1 MKRQRIVAA
10 WLACIMAA
18 FVLPFA
24 ALAEGGGIAISLSGG
39 NDTLATGDYLSV
51 NVKFDEAVASFGGA
65 EFNVDYDSTALKFV
79 SYTAL
84 LGSAADEDTAESGS
98 GTGMLN
104 YGGVKDGKVKIL
116 LVNAG
121 IISGGDVS
129 IAANTV
135 IGNIVFKVIGQ
146 NTTGTSYKTSY
157 KIASEGFSAI
167 AAEKT
172 GETETT
178 LTPAG
183 STFTPTTV
191 TVSDSVTYPTDG
203 APTVYCI
210 TSEANG
216 VVTLSLKASIADLQ
230 RLNMQL
236 TLNGYTDIA
245 AASDC
250 PFTVSIDGGS
260 VTISH
265 NAAPNTDGVDM
276 RSGVAVLTMKKS
288 GASQSITPAPKAIA
302 TKDANGA
309 LSPITKPKVTDDP
322 LGGRMLGDVNNDGE
336 VTSADA
342 LAILKHSVGMEKLK
356 GVDLLVADI
365 NGDGDVTSADALLA
379 LKRSVGM
386 LDENYKEK

>member
-10 WLACIMAA
+10 WLACIMAV

-24 ALAEGGGIAISLSGG
+24 ALAEGGDIAISLSGG
-39 NDTLATGDYLSV
+39 NAELAVGDYLSV
-51 NVKFDEAVASFGGA
+51 NVKFDAAVASFGGA
-65 EFNVDYDSTALKFV
+65 EFNVEYDSTVLEFV

-84 LGSAADEDTAESGS
+84 LGSEADEDTAESGS

-121 IISGGDVS
+121 IISGGDTS

-146 NTTGTSYKTSY
+146 NTTGTSYK
-157 KIASEGFSAI
+157 IASEGFIAI

-172 GETETT
+172 GETETA

-183 STFTPTTV
+183 STFTETTV
-191 TVSDSVTYPTDG
+191 TVSDSVTYPTEN

-216 VVTLSLKASIADLQ
+216 VVSLSLKASIADLQ
-230 RLNMQL
+230 RLDMQL
-236 TLNGYTDIA
+236 TLTGYENITA
-245 AASDC
+245 VADC
-250 PFTVSIDGGS
+250 PLNVTVSNNVATITYDAQNGS
-260 VTISH
+260 
-265 NAAPNTDGVDM
+265 GVDM

-288 GASQSITPAPKAIA
+288 GASQSITSAPKAIA

-309 LSPITKPKVTDDP
+309 LSPITQPTVTDDP
-322 LGGRMLGDVNNDGE
+322 LGGRMLGDVD
-336 VTSADA
+336 
-342 LAILKHSVGMEKLK
+342 
-356 GVDLLVADI
+356 
-365 NGDGDVTSADALLA
+365 GDGNITLRDAMFIFQAKANKRTLSGVSALCADTDKDGKITLRDAMFILQYKA
-379 LKRSVGM
+379 NKR
-386 LDENYKEK
+386 DADFNIK

>member
-24 ALAEGGGIAISLSGG
+24 ALAEGGDIAISLSGG
-39 NDTLATGDYLSV
+39 NAELAVGDYLSV
-51 NVKFDEAVASFGGA
+51 NVKFDAAVASFGGA
-65 EFNVDYDSTALKFV
+65 EFNVEYDSTVLEFV

-121 IISGGDVS
+121 IISGGDTS

-146 NTTGTSYKTSY
+146 NTTGTSY

-230 RLNMQL
+230 RLDMQL
-236 TLNGYTDIA
+236 TLTGYENITA
-245 AASDC
+245 VADC
-250 PFTVSIDGGS
+250 PLTVNVGGNTA
-260 VTISH
+260 TITY
-265 NAAPNTDGVDM
+265 NAQNGSGVDM

-288 GASQSITPAPKAIA
+288 GASQSITSAPKAIA

-309 LSPITKPKVTDDP
+309 LSPITQPNVTDDP
-322 LGGRMLGDVNNDGE
+322 LGGFTKGDVDMDGRVAVNDAVMVLKNAIKLMELDTQQLMLADADNDGKIT
-336 VTSADA
+336 VNDA
-342 LAILKHSVGMEKLK
+342 VMILKKAIKLI
-356 GVDLLVADI
+356 DF
-365 NGDGDVTSADALLA
+365 
-379 LKRSVGM
+379 
-386 LDENYKEK
+386 

>member
-10 WLACIMAA
+10 WLACIMAV
-18 FVLPFA
+18 FVLPLA
-24 ALAEGGGIAISLSGG
+24 ALAEGGGIAIKLDSG
-39 NDTLATGDYLSV
+39 NAALAVGDYLSV
-51 NVKFDEAVASFGGA
+51 NVKFDAAVASFGGA
-65 EFNVDYDSTALKFV
+65 EFNVEYDSTVLEFV

-84 LGSAADEDTAESGS
+84 LGSEADENTAESGS

-121 IISGGDVS
+121 IISGGDTS
-129 IAANTV
+129 IAANTA

-146 NTTGTSYKTSY
+146 NTTGTSY

-172 GETETT
+172 GETETA

-183 STFTPTTV
+183 STFTETTV
-191 TVSDSVTYPTDG
+191 TVSDSVTYPTAG
-203 APTVYCI
+203 APTVYCL
-210 TSEANG
+210 TSEKDG
-216 VVTLSLKASIADLQ
+216 TVTLSLKASIADLQ

-236 TLNGYTDIA
+236 TLNGYADIQKA
-245 AASDC
+245 GDC
-250 PFTVSIDGGS
+250 PFKVDISGDS

-276 RSGVAVLTMKKS
+276 RSGVAVLTMKKT
-288 GASQSITPAPKAIA
+288 GESQSITSEPKAIA

-309 LSPITKPKVTDDP
+309 LSPITKPNVTDDP
-322 LGGRMLGDVNNDGE
+322 YGGYEYGDVN
-336 VTSADA
+336 
-342 LAILKHSVGMEKLK
+342 
-356 GVDLLVADI
+356 
-365 NGDGDVTSADALLA
+365 GDGRIDVTDASLILQHIAKLITLTPEQIARADVAYNNSIDVTDATLILMYIA
-379 LKRSVGM
+379 KFDVKFGVQ
-386 LDENYKEK
+386 

>member
-1 MKRQRIVAA
+1 
-10 WLACIMAA
+10 MAA

-24 ALAEGGGIAISLSGG
+24 ALAEGGDIAISLSGG
-39 NDTLATGDYLSV
+39 NAALAVDDYLSV
-51 NVKFDEAVASFGGA
+51 NVKFDAAVASFGGA
-65 EFNVDYDSTALKFV
+65 EFNVEYDSTVLEFV

-84 LGSAADEDTAESGS
+84 LGSEADEDTAESGS

-121 IISGGDVS
+121 IISGGDTS

-146 NTTGTSYKTSY
+146 NTTGTSYK
-157 KIASEGFSAI
+157 IASEGFSAI

-172 GETETT
+172 GETETA

-183 STFTPTTV
+183 STFTETTV
-191 TVSDSVTYPTDG
+191 TVSDSVTYPTAG

-216 VVTLSLKASIADLQ
+216 VVMLSLKASIADLQ

-288 GASQSITPAPKAIA
+288 GASQSIISEPKAIA

-309 LSPITKPKVTDDP
+309 LSPITKPNVTDDP
-322 LGGRMLGDVNNDGE
+322 YGGYALGDVNGDGKIN
-336 VTSADA
+336 TRDA
-342 LAILKHSVGMEKLK
+342 VMILKYSARLIGLDETQQMR
-356 GVDLLVADI
+356 ADT
-365 NGDGDVTSADALLA
+365 NGDGKINTRDVVLVLKYSAGIITSF
-379 LKRSVGM
+379 
-386 LDENYKEK
+386 N

>member
-1 MKRQRIVAA
+1 
-10 WLACIMAA
+10 MAA

-24 ALAEGGGIAISLSGG
+24 ALAEGGGIAIKLDSG

-146 NTTGTSYKTSY
+146 NTTGTSYK
-157 KIASEGFSAI
+157 IASEGFSAI

-260 VTISH
+260 VTISR

-276 RSGVAVLTMKKS
+276 RNGVAVLTMKKS
-288 GASQSITPAPKAIA
+288 GASQSITSEPKAIA

-309 LSPITKPKVTDDP
+309 LSPITKPTVTDDP
-322 LGGRMLGDVNNDGE
+322 YGGYALGDVN
-336 VTSADA
+336 
-342 LAILKHSVGMEKLK
+342 
-356 GVDLLVADI
+356 
-365 NGDGDVTSADALLA
+365 GDGKINAKDATLVMQYAIDLIELSDMQIA
-379 LKRSVGM
+379 RANVNKDNAINAKDATLILRYAIGLIDKF
-386 LDENYKEK
+386 

>member
-39 NDTLATGDYLSV
+39 NDTLATGYYLSV
-51 NVKFDEAVASFGGA
+51 NVKFDAAVASFGGA
-65 EFNVDYDSTALKFV
+65 EFNVEYDSTVLEFV

-121 IISGGDVS
+121 IISGGDTS

-146 NTTGTSYKTSY
+146 NTTGTSY

-230 RLNMQL
+230 RLDMQL

-245 AASDC
+245 AVTDC
-250 PFTVSIDGGS
+250 PLNVTVNNN
-260 VTISH
+260 VATITY
-265 NAAPNTDGVDM
+265 NAPNGSGVDM

-288 GASQSITPAPKAIA
+288 GASQSIISEPKAIA

-322 LGGRMLGDVNNDGE
+322 YGGYELGDVN
-336 VTSADA
+336 
-342 LAILKHSVGMEKLK
+342 
-356 GVDLLVADI
+356 
-365 NGDGDVTSADALLA
+365 GDGTIDITDIVSIIRHVSRTRILTDEKFARADVNADN
-379 LKRSVGM
+379 SVDIIDIVAIVRIISG
-386 LDENYKEK
+386 N

>member
-24 ALAEGGGIAISLSGG
+24 ALAEGGDIAISLSGG
-39 NDTLATGDYLSV
+39 NAALATGDYLSV
-51 NVKFDEAVASFGGA
+51 NVKFDAAVASFGGA
-65 EFNVDYDSTALKFV
+65 EFNVEYDSAKLEFV
-79 SYTAL
+79 SYTPL
-84 LGSAADEDTAESGS
+84 IGSAADEDTAESGS

-121 IISGGDVS
+121 IISGGDTS
-129 IAANTV
+129 IAAKTV

-146 NTTGTSYKTSY
+146 NTTGTSYK
-157 KIASEGFSAI
+157 IASEEFSAI

-172 GETETT
+172 GETETA
-178 LTPAG
+178 LIPAD

-191 TVSDSVTYPTDG
+191 TVSDSVTYPTEN

-230 RLNMQL
+230 RLDMQF
-236 TLNGYTDIA
+236 TLNGYTDITA
-245 AASDC
+245 VTDC
-250 PFTVSIDGGS
+250 PLNVTVNNN
-260 VTISH
+260 VATITY
-265 NAAPNTDGVDM
+265 NAPNGSGVDM
-276 RSGVAVLTMKKS
+276 RNGVAVLTMKKS
-288 GASQSITPAPKAIA
+288 GASQSITSAPKAIA

-309 LSPITKPKVTDDP
+309 LSPITKPNVTDDP
-322 LGGRMLGDVNNDGE
+322 LGGRMLGDVD
-336 VTSADA
+336 
-342 LAILKHSVGMEKLK
+342 
-356 GVDLLVADI
+356 
-365 NGDGDVTSADALLA
+365 GDGNITLRDAMFIFQAKANKRTLSGVSALCADTDKDGKITLRDAMFILQYKA
-379 LKRSVGM
+379 NKR
-386 LDENYKEK
+386 DADFNIK

>member
-1 MKRQRIVAA
+1 
-10 WLACIMAA
+10 MAA

-24 ALAEGGGIAISLSGG
+24 ALAEGGDIAIKLDSG
-39 NDTLATGDYLSV
+39 NAALANGDYLSV
-51 NVKFDEAVASFGGA
+51 NVKFDAAVASFGGA

-146 NTTGTSYKTSY
+146 NTTGTSY

-265 NAAPNTDGVDM
+265 NASPNTDGVDM
-276 RSGVAVLTMKKS
+276 RSGVAVLTMKKT
-288 GASQSITPAPKAIA
+288 GESQSITSEPKAIA

-309 LSPITKPKVTDDP
+309 LSPITKPIVIDDP
-322 LGGRMLGDVNNDGE
+322 YGGYEYGDVN
-336 VTSADA
+336 
-342 LAILKHSVGMEKLK
+342 
-356 GVDLLVADI
+356 
-365 NGDGDVTSADALLA
+365 GDGRIDVTDASLILQHIAKLITLTPEQIARADVAYNNSIDVTDATLILMYIA
-379 LKRSVGM
+379 KFDVKFGVQ
-386 LDENYKEK
+386 

>member
-24 ALAEGGGIAISLSGG
+24 ALAEGGDIAIKLDSG
-39 NDTLATGDYLSV
+39 NAALANGDYLSV
-51 NVKFDEAVASFGGA
+51 NVKFDAAVASFGGA
-65 EFNVDYDSTALKFV
+65 EFNVEYDSTVLEFV
-79 SYTAL
+79 SYTPL
-84 LGSAADEDTAESGS
+84 IGSTADEDTAESGS

-121 IISGGDVS
+121 IISGGDTS

-146 NTTGTSYKTSY
+146 NTTGKSY

-216 VVTLSLKASIADLQ
+216 AVTLSLKASIADLQ

-250 PFTVSIDGGS
+250 PFTVSIDGDS

-276 RSGVAVLTMKKS
+276 RNGVAVLTMKKS
-288 GASQSITPAPKAIA
+288 GASQSIISEPKAIA
-302 TKDANGA
+302 SKDANGA
-309 LSPITKPKVTDDP
+309 LSPITKPNVTDDP
-322 LGGRMLGDVNNDGE
+322 YGGYALGDVN
-336 VTSADA
+336 
-342 LAILKHSVGMEKLK
+342 
-356 GVDLLVADI
+356 
-365 NGDGDVTSADALLA
+365 GDGRIDVTDASLILQHIAKLITLTPEQIARADVAYNNSIDVTDATLILMYIA
-379 LKRSVGM
+379 KFDVNFGVQ
-386 LDENYKEK
+386 

>member
-24 ALAEGGGIAISLSGG
+24 ALAEGGDIAISLSGG
-39 NDTLATGDYLSV
+39 NAELAVGDYLSV
-51 NVKFDEAVASFGGA
+51 NVKFDAAVASFGGA
-65 EFNVDYDSTALKFV
+65 EFNVEYDSTVLEFV

-121 IISGGDVS
+121 IISGGDTS

-135 IGNIVFKVIGQ
+135 IGNLVFKVTGANADTASVKIAQEGFAACMPGD
-146 NTTGTSYKTSY
+146 NTT
-157 KIASEGFSAI
+157 APA
-167 AAEKT
+167 
-172 GETETT
+172 
-178 LTPAG
+178 LTPAN

-191 TVSDSVTYPTDG
+191 TVSDSVTYPTEN

-216 VVTLSLKASIADLQ
+216 VVSLSLKASIADLQ
-230 RLNMQL
+230 RLDMQL
-236 TLNGYTDIA
+236 TLTGYENITA
-245 AASDC
+245 VADC
-250 PFTVSIDGGS
+250 PLNVTVSSNVATITYDAQNGS
-260 VTISH
+260 
-265 NAAPNTDGVDM
+265 GVDM

-288 GASQSITPAPKAIA
+288 GASQSITSAPKAIA

-309 LSPITKPKVTDDP
+309 LSPITKPTVTDDP
-322 LGGRMLGDVNNDGE
+322 YGGYALGDVN
-336 VTSADA
+336 
-342 LAILKHSVGMEKLK
+342 
-356 GVDLLVADI
+356 
-365 NGDGDVTSADALLA
+365 GDGKINAKDATLVMQYAIDLIELSDMQIA
-379 LKRSVGM
+379 RANVNKDNAINAKDATLILRYAIGLIDKF
-386 LDENYKEK
+386 

>member
-1 MKRQRIVAA
+1 
-10 WLACIMAA
+10 MAA

-24 ALAEGGGIAISLSGG
+24 ALAEGGDIAISLSGG
-39 NDTLATGDYLSV
+39 NAALAVGDYLSV
-51 NVKFDEAVASFGGA
+51 NVKFDAAVASFGGA
-65 EFNVDYDSTALKFV
+65 EFNVEYDSTVLEFV

-84 LGSAADEDTAESGS
+84 LGSAADEDAAESGS

-146 NTTGTSYKTSY
+146 NTTGTSYK
-157 KIASEGFSAI
+157 IASEGFSAI

-191 TVSDSVTYPTDG
+191 TVSDSVTYPTAG

-216 VVTLSLKASIADLQ
+216 AVTLSLKASIADLQ

-236 TLNGYTDIA
+236 TLDGYTDIA

-250 PFTVSIDGGS
+250 PFTVRIDGGS

-276 RSGVAVLTMKKS
+276 RNGVAVLTMKKS
-288 GASQSITPAPKAIA
+288 GASQSITSAPKAIA

-309 LSPITKPKVTDDP
+309 LSPITQPTVTDDP
-322 LGGRMLGDVNNDGE
+322 YGGYALGDVN
-336 VTSADA
+336 
-342 LAILKHSVGMEKLK
+342 
-356 GVDLLVADI
+356 
-365 NGDGDVTSADALLA
+365 GDGKINATDALLVLRSFAKKITLTPEQTLRADVNRDNKVNATDA
-379 LKRSVGM
+379 LKILRYFAKKITSF
-386 LDENYKEK
+386 D

>member
-1 MKRQRIVAA
+1 
-10 WLACIMAA
+10 MAA

-24 ALAEGGGIAISLSGG
+24 ALAEGGDIAISLSGG
-39 NDTLATGDYLSV
+39 NAALANGDYLSV
-51 NVKFDEAVASFGGA
+51 NVKFDAAVASFGGA
-65 EFNVDYDSTALKFV
+65 EFNVEYDSTVLEFV
-79 SYTAL
+79 SYTPL
-84 LGSAADEDTAESGS
+84 IGSAADEDTAESGS

-121 IISGGDVS
+121 IISGGDTS
-129 IAANTV
+129 IAAKTV

-146 NTTGTSYKTSY
+146 NTTGTSYK
-157 KIASEGFSAI
+157 IASEEFSAI

-172 GETETT
+172 GETETA
-178 LTPAG
+178 LIPAD

-210 TSEANG
+210 TSEVNG
-216 VVTLSLKASIADLQ
+216 AVTLSLKANIADLQ
-230 RLNMQL
+230 RLDMQL

-250 PFTVSIDGGS
+250 PFTVSIDGDG

-288 GASQSITPAPKAIA
+288 GASQSITSEPKAIA

-309 LSPITKPKVTDDP
+309 LSPITKPNVTDDP
-322 LGGRMLGDVNNDGE
+322 YGGYEYGDVN
-336 VTSADA
+336 
-342 LAILKHSVGMEKLK
+342 
-356 GVDLLVADI
+356 
-365 NGDGDVTSADALLA
+365 GDGRIDVTDASLILQHIAKLITLTPEQIARADVAYNNSIDVTDATLILMYIA
-379 LKRSVGM
+379 KFDVKFGVQ
-386 LDENYKEK
+386 

>member
-24 ALAEGGGIAISLSGG
+24 ALAEGGDIAISLSGG
-39 NDTLATGDYLSV
+39 NAALVVGDYLSV
-51 NVKFDEAVASFGGA
+51 NVKFDAAVASFGGA
-65 EFNVDYDSTALKFV
+65 EFNVEYDSTVLEFV

-84 LGSAADEDTAESGS
+84 LGSEADEDTAESGS

-121 IISGGDVS
+121 IISGGDTS

-146 NTTGTSYKTSY
+146 NTTGTSYK
-157 KIASEGFSAI
+157 IASEGFSAI

-172 GETETT
+172 GETETA
-178 LTPAG
+178 LTPAD

-191 TVSDSVTYPTDG
+191 TVSDSVDYPTEN
-203 APTVYCI
+203 APKVYCI

-250 PFTVSIDGGS
+250 PFTVSIDGDG

-276 RSGVAVLTMKKS
+276 RSGVAVLTMKES
-288 GASQSITPAPKAIA
+288 GASQSITSAPKAIA

-309 LSPITKPKVTDDP
+309 LSPITQPNVTDDP
-322 LGGRMLGDVNNDGE
+322 YGGYEYGDVNGDGSIN
-336 VTSADA
+336 VLD
-342 LAILKHSVGMEKLK
+342 AILLLQYCAGMSAAQLDDVQLARADVAYDGSVNVLDAILMLRYCAGM
-356 GVDLLVADI
+356 
-365 NGDGDVTSADALLA
+365 
-379 LKRSVGM
+379 SVKIGIQ
-386 LDENYKEK
+386 

>member
-146 NTTGTSYKTSY
+146 NTTGTSYK
-157 KIASEGFSAI
+157 IASEGFSAI

-260 VTISH
+260 VTISR

-276 RSGVAVLTMKKS
+276 RSGVAVLTMKKT
-288 GASQSITPAPKAIA
+288 GESQSITSEPKAIA

>member
-24 ALAEGGGIAISLSGG
+24 ALAEGGDIAIKLDSG
-39 NDTLATGDYLSV
+39 NAALVNGDYLSV
-51 NVKFDEAVASFGGA
+51 NVKFDAAVASFGGA
-65 EFNVDYDSTALKFV
+65 EFNVEYDSTVLEFV

-121 IISGGDVS
+121 IISGGDTS

-146 NTTGTSYKTSY
+146 NTTGTSYK
-157 KIASEGFSAI
+157 IASEGFSAI

-172 GETETT
+172 GETETA
-178 LTPAG
+178 LTPAD

-216 VVTLSLKASIADLQ
+216 VVTLSLKANAEKVQ
-230 RLNMQL
+230 RLDMQL

-288 GASQSITPAPKAIA
+288 GASQSIISEPKAIA

-309 LSPITKPKVTDDP
+309 LSPITQPTVTDDP
-322 LGGRMLGDVNNDGE
+322 LGGRMLGDVD
-336 VTSADA
+336 
-342 LAILKHSVGMEKLK
+342 
-356 GVDLLVADI
+356 
-365 NGDGDVTSADALLA
+365 GDGNITLRDAMFIFQAKANKRTLSGVSALCADTDKDGKITLRDAMFILQYKA
-379 LKRSVGM
+379 NKR
-386 LDENYKEK
+386 DADFNIK

>member
-1 MKRQRIVAA
+1 
-10 WLACIMAA
+10 MAA

-24 ALAEGGGIAISLSGG
+24 ALAEGGDIAISLSGG
-39 NDTLATGDYLSV
+39 NAALANGDYLSV
-51 NVKFDEAVASFGGA
+51 NVKFDAAVASFGGA
-65 EFNVDYDSTALKFV
+65 EFNVEYDSTVLGFV

-121 IISGGDVS
+121 IISGGDTS

-146 NTTGTSYKTSY
+146 NTTGTSYK
-157 KIASEGFSAI
+157 IASEGFSAI

-172 GETETT
+172 GETETA
-178 LTPAG
+178 LTPAN

-216 VVTLSLKASIADLQ
+216 AVTLSLKASIADLQ
-230 RLNMQL
+230 RLDMQL
-236 TLNGYTDIA
+236 TLTGYENITA
-245 AASDC
+245 VADC
-250 PFTVSIDGGS
+250 PLTVNVGGNTA
-260 VTISH
+260 TITY
-265 NAAPNTDGVDM
+265 NAQNGSGVDM

-288 GASQSITPAPKAIA
+288 GASQSITSAPKAIA

-309 LSPITKPKVTDDP
+309 LSPITKPNVTDDP
-322 LGGRMLGDVNNDGE
+322 YGGYELGDVNGDGKIN
-336 VTSADA
+336 TRDA
-342 LAILKHSVGMEKLK
+342 VMILKYSARLIGLDETQQMR
-356 GVDLLVADI
+356 ADT
-365 NGDGDVTSADALLA
+365 NGDGKINTRDVVLVLKYSAGIITSF
-379 LKRSVGM
+379 
-386 LDENYKEK
+386 N

>member
-24 ALAEGGGIAISLSGG
+24 ALAEGGDIAISLSGG
-39 NDTLATGDYLSV
+39 NAALANGDYLSV
-51 NVKFDEAVASFGGA
+51 NVKFDAAVASFGGA
-65 EFNVDYDSTALKFV
+65 EFNVEYDSTVLGFV

-121 IISGGDVS
+121 IISGGDTS
-129 IAANTV
+129 IAAKTV

-146 NTTGTSYKTSY
+146 NTTGTSYK
-157 KIASEGFSAI
+157 IASEEFSAI

-172 GETETT
+172 GETETA
-178 LTPAG
+178 LIPAD

-210 TSEANG
+210 TSEVNG

-230 RLNMQL
+230 RLDMQL
-236 TLNGYTDIA
+236 TLNGYTDITA
-245 AASDC
+245 VTDC
-250 PFTVSIDGGS
+250 PLNVTVNNNVATITYNAQNGS
-260 VTISH
+260 
-265 NAAPNTDGVDM
+265 GVDM

-288 GASQSITPAPKAIA
+288 GASQSIISEPKAIA

-309 LSPITKPKVTDDP
+309 LSPITKPNVIDDP
-322 LGGRMLGDVNNDGE
+322 YGGYEYGDVNRNGKVQMSDAIYILKYLAKISGYE
-336 VTSADA
+336 MDEQQKA
-342 LAILKHSVGMEKLK
+342 LADVYYNGKVQMNDAILILRK
-356 GVDLLVADI
+356 VAKM
-365 NGDGDVTSADALLA
+365 DVTFGPQ
-379 LKRSVGM
+379 K
-386 LDENYKEK
+386 

>member
-39 NDTLATGDYLSV
+39 NAALAVGDYLSV
-51 NVKFDEAVASFGGA
+51 NVKFDAAVASFGGA
-65 EFNVDYDSTALKFV
+65 EFNVEYDSAKLEFV
-79 SYTAL
+79 SYTPL
-84 LGSAADEDTAESGS
+84 IGSADE
-98 GTGMLN
+98 TGNGALN
-104 YGGVKDGKVKIL
+104 YHKKIGDGNIKIL
-116 LVNAG
+116 LLN
-121 IISGGDVS
+121 
-129 IAANTV
+129 AANIINKNSTGIANGTA
-135 IGNIVFKVIGQ
+135 IGNLVFKVKSGATDRASVKIAQKGFAACMPGD
-146 NTTGTSYKTSY
+146 NTT
-157 KIASEGFSAI
+157 APA
-167 AAEKT
+167 
-172 GETETT
+172 
-178 LTPAG
+178 LTPAD

-216 VVTLSLKASIADLQ
+216 VVTLSLKANAEKVQ
-230 RLNMQL
+230 RLDMQL

-250 PFTVSIDGGS
+250 PFMVSIDGDS

-288 GASQSITPAPKAIA
+288 GASQSITSAPEAIA

-309 LSPITKPKVTDDP
+309 LSPITKPTVTDDP
-322 LGGRMLGDVNNDGE
+322 YGGYALGDVN
-336 VTSADA
+336 
-342 LAILKHSVGMEKLK
+342 
-356 GVDLLVADI
+356 
-365 NGDGDVTSADALLA
+365 GDGTIDITDIVSIIRHVSRTRILTDEKFARADVNADN
-379 LKRSVGM
+379 SVDIIDIVTIVRIISG
-386 LDENYKEK
+386 N

>member
-24 ALAEGGGIAISLSGG
+24 ALAEGGDIAISLSGG
-39 NDTLATGDYLSV
+39 NAALAVGDYLSV
-51 NVKFDEAVASFGGA
+51 NVKFVAAVASFGGA
-65 EFNVDYDSTALKFV
+65 EFNVEYDSTVLEFV

-121 IISGGDVS
+121 IISGGDTS
-129 IAANTV
+129 IAANTA

-146 NTTGTSYKTSY
+146 NTTGTSY

-172 GETETT
+172 GETETA

-183 STFTPTTV
+183 STFTETTV
-191 TVSDSVTYPTDG
+191 TVSDSVTYPTEN

-216 VVTLSLKASIADLQ
+216 VVSLSLKASIADLQ
-230 RLNMQL
+230 RLDMQL
-236 TLNGYTDIA
+236 TLTGYENITA
-245 AASDC
+245 VADC
-250 PFTVSIDGGS
+250 PLNVTVSNNVATITYDAQNGS
-260 VTISH
+260 
-265 NAAPNTDGVDM
+265 GVDM

-288 GASQSITPAPKAIA
+288 GASQSITSAPKAIA

-309 LSPITKPKVTDDP
+309 HSPITKPIVTDDP
-322 LGGRMLGDVNNDGE
+322 LGGRMLGDVD
-336 VTSADA
+336 
-342 LAILKHSVGMEKLK
+342 
-356 GVDLLVADI
+356 
-365 NGDGDVTSADALLA
+365 GDGNITLRDAMFIFQAKANKRTLSGVSALCADTDKDGKITLRDAMFILQYKA
-379 LKRSVGM
+379 NKRNA
-386 LDENYKEK
+386 DFNIK